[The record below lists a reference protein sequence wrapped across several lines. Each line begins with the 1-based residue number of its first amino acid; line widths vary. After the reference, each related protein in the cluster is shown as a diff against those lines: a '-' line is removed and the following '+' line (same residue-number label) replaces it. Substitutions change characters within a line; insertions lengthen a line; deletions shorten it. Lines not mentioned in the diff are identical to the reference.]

1 MTATKKILLVTSS
14 FDKTVDYIVNK
25 FNDQNFI
32 RLNVD
37 ELETNQISVT
47 NFSKFNVSIKNGIYN
62 IENLFESI
70 SSIYYRKLF
79 LPDLQDYD
87 VSYHT
92 FMQKELYSF
101 VTGLVDSFDGKVV
114 TTPTILRKVENKVY
128 QLKVASDLHFL
139 LPSSLISN
147 HDDAVNKFKTFKTIG
162 KPLSTGKLTKS
173 TGVHSSIIKD
183 KVINISLSPTYFQE
197 YISKDYELRVTVVK
211 DTFYCVKILADNK
224 VDWRVDEEKN
234 FYELIETPQ
243 IIRKQCQQ
251 FMEICNLEFGIF
263 DYIVYDSKYYF
274 LECNPNG
281 QWLWLE
287 IKLGLDISNSLIRLL
302 DDK

>member
-1 MTATKKILLVTSS
+1 MKKILIVSSS
-14 FDKTVDYIVNK
+14 FDKTVDYMINK
-25 FNDQNFI
+25 YNQDRFI
-32 RLNVD
+32 RLNID
-37 ELETNQISVT
+37 KLENYQISIT
-47 NFSKFNVSIKNGIYN
+47 NYGSFQVNIKSDTFDVK
-62 IENLFESI
+62 NLFESI

-79 LPDLQDYD
+79 LPDLKDYD
-87 VSYHT
+87 VNYHA

-139 LPSSLISN
+139 LPSSLITN

-183 KVINISLSPTYFQE
+183 NVINISLSPTYFQE

-211 DTFYCVKILADNK
+211 EKFYCVKIVAEDK
-224 VDWRVDEEKN
+224 IDWRSSESKN
-234 FYELIETPQ
+234 YYELIETPE
-243 IIRKQCQQ
+243 IIKYQCLA
-251 FMEICNLEFGIF
+251 FLNACNLEFGAF
-263 DYIVYDSKYYF
+263 DYIVLNKEYYF

-287 IKLGLDISNSLIRLL
+287 QELGLNISDSIIRLL
-302 DDK
+302 ND